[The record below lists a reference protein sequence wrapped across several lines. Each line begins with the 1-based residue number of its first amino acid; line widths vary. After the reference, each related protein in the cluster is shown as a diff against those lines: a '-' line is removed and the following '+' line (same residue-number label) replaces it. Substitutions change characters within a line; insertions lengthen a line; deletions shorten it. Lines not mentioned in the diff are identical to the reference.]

1 MKSYPLCVT
10 MILGVS
16 ALWLW
21 KVMHEDTEPPPRLIQ
36 DMAQPPERPH
46 SSPPPGAIPLGGI
59 PKDEATEGKELFLLH
74 CAACHGAKGTGKSYV
89 SQQPGMPE
97 ISDLTA
103 SDSTPEEQLR
113 TLAEGKGAMPAFGTR
128 LSEATRQQLILYLQ
142 TLK

>member
-10 MILGVS
+10 MILGVG

-21 KVMHEDTEPPPRLIQ
+21 KVMNESAEPPPRLIS
-36 DMAQPPERPH
+36 DMVHPPERPH
-46 SSPPPGAIPLGGI
+46 SPPPPGVIPFGGA
-59 PKDEATEGKELFLLH
+59 PEGTAEEGSALFLLH
-74 CAACHGAKGTGKSYV
+74 CAACHGAGGTGKSYV
-89 SQQPGMPE
+89 AQQPGMPE

-113 TLAEGKGAMPAFGTR
+113 ILSEGKGAMPAFGSR
-128 LSEATRQQLILYLQ
+128 LSEAARQQLILYLQ